1 MILIINT
8 ISQFIKLLK
17 RNLLTLHLI
26 FVLNKMKILI
36 KKIVNLKLMTT
47 LEFQNTENIFP
58 KGYTPNWS
66 EEFLLLVKLKI

>member
-1 MILIINT
+1 M
-8 ISQFIKLLK
+8 
-17 RNLLTLHLI
+17 
-26 FVLNKMKILI
+26 LNKMKILI